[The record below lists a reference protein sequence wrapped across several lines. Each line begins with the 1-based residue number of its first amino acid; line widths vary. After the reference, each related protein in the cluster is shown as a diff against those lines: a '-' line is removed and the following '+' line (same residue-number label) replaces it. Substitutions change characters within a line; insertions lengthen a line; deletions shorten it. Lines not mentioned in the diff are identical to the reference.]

1 MNGRPEQDEFD
12 DEDALDS
19 DDNLDDVFRDIDQS
33 RRRSAAPKGGDPA
46 WRRLERLREEK
57 YTAELTSDFDDYDIG
72 FDEDG
77 GARKVSR
84 RQ

>member
-1 MNGRPEQDEFD
+1 MNERPEQDEFD

-33 RRRSAAPKGGDPA
+33 RRRSTAPKGADPA
-46 WRRLERLREEK
+46 WRRLERLREEQR
-57 YTAELTSDFDDYDIG
+57 TAELTSDFDDYDIG
-72 FDEDG
+72 FDEDRG
-77 GARKVSR
+77 GRKLRR